1 VIARAV
7 RLARALGTAA
17 RDYRDDLAIVQR
29 RRGSTSI
36 AASLRDP
43 SAVVLGLLRL
53 SIGLRRGTGSALGTR
68 AALRFLFHVDVWSD
82 DIGGGLSLPHPFN
95 VVIGGGAQL
104 GRGCTVLH
112 NVTIQHGAG
121 TSIGDGTFL
130 GVGSVVLG
138 GRHIG
143 PGVILGANA
152 VVTRDIAAGATAAGV
167 PARVLARTHAVAS
180 EKERMLDHV

>member
-1 VIARAV
+1 VIQRAAKLV
-7 RLARALGTAA
+7 RALRDVA
-17 RDYRDDLAIVQR
+17 RDYRDDLAIVER
-29 RRGSTSI
+29 RQGRAGV
-36 AASLRDP
+36 AAVLGDP

-95 VVIGGGAQL
+95 VVIGGGARL
-104 GRGCTVLH
+104 GRDCTVLH

-130 GVGSVVLG
+130 GVGSVVLS

-143 PGVILGANA
+143 PGVTLGANA
-152 VVTRDIAAGATAAGV
+152 VVTRDIEAGATAAGV
-167 PARVLARTHAVAS
+167 PARVLGRPVSAD
-180 EKERMLDHV
+180 KERMLDHV